1 MKKPFL
7 LALTLTALAGTSYSQ
22 KIKAIDV
29 TYLDTTVSPGDDFFM
44 YANGGWLK
52 KNPIPPTETGYGSF
66 NELKDRNQVILH
78 NILIEAAA
86 DKAAVKGSNKQKIGD
101 FFATAMDSARL
112 NKEGIKP
119 LQPYLKNIDAIKNIA
134 DLQKEI
140 ARLHVYGI
148 RAFWGFGVQN
158 DLKNS
163 TTMAGYLV
171 QSGLGLPDRDYYTKE
186 DADSKKIQELYKGHV
201 KNMLVLAG
209 ETADKAQAMA
219 ERIYKIEKSLAEAS
233 MTRVEQRDFHS
244 QYNKMGLSK
253 VTELTPSINWKHYV
267 TDVHAS
273 TLDTLIVGQIK
284 FMQRTEEILK
294 STAMSDI
301 KEYMKW
307 KLISAAA
314 DYMSDAF
321 VQESFNFNG
330 KVLQGQQEI
339 KPRWKR
345 ALQET
350 DNYLGEALGQLYV
363 EKAFSP
369 EAKKKVNEMV
379 DNLFLAYKEHI
390 NKNDWM
396 SEDTKKQALHKLST
410 INRKLGYPDKWR
422 DYSSLTIDR
431 SSYIENVVRG
441 SEFEHKRQM
450 AKLGKPIDRTEWGMT
465 PPTINAYYNPV
476 MNEIVFPA
484 GIMQPPFFNPDADDA
499 VNYGSMGAVIGHELT
514 HAFDDQ
520 GAQFDAEG
528 NLKNW
533 WTKED
538 LDKFQGR
545 TKVIED
551 QFSKIEALP
560 GVNING
566 ALTLGENI
574 ADLGGLS
581 IAYTGFRLSLKGKAE
596 PAKIDGFTADQRF
609 FLGFAQVWRG
619 SLRDEFMKQMI
630 MTNPHSPNKYRVLG
644 TLPNMPE
651 FYQAFGLKESSKM
664 YRPAG
669 QRAKV
674 W

>member
-1 MKKPFL
+1 MKKPIL
-7 LALTLTALAGTSYSQ
+7 LALALASMAGSTYAQ

-29 TYLDTTVSPGDDFFM
+29 TYLDTTVNPGDDFFM

-66 NELKDRNQVILH
+66 NELKDRNQLLLH
-78 NILIEAAA
+78 NILIDAAS
-86 DKAAVKGSNKQKIGD
+86 DKSATKGSNKQKIGD
-101 FFATAMDSARL
+101 FFASAMDSAKL
-112 NKEGIKP
+112 NREGVKPLAPYLKKIEGIKTT
-119 LQPYLKNIDAIKNIA
+119 A
-134 DLQKEI
+134 DLQKVLAE
-140 ARLHVYGI
+140 LHVYGV
-148 RAFWGFGVQN
+148 RAFWGFGVQQ

-163 TTMAGYLV
+163 SVMAGYIM
-171 QSGLGLPDRDYYTKE
+171 QSGLGLPDRDYYTKD
-186 DADSKKIQELYKGHV
+186 DAETRQLQDMYKEHI

-209 ETADKAQAMA
+209 DPTDKAKATA
-219 ERIYKIEKSLAEAS
+219 EKIYSLEKSLAEVS

-253 VTELTPSINWKHYV
+253 VSELTPSINWKTYL
-267 TDVHAS
+267 TDVHAAS
-273 TLDTLIVGQIK
+273 LDTLIVGQIK
-284 FMQRTEEILK
+284 FMKKTEEILK
-294 STAMSDI
+294 NTPVTELKD
-301 KEYMKW
+301 YLRW
-307 KLISAAA
+307 KLLSAAA
-314 DYMSDAF
+314 DYLSDAF
-321 VQESFNFNG
+321 VNESFNFNG
-330 KVLQGQQEI
+330 RVLQGQQQI

-369 EAKKKVNEMV
+369 EAKRKVNEMV

-390 NKNDWM
+390 NKNEWM
-396 SEDTKKQALHKLST
+396 SEVTKKQALHKLST

-422 DYSSLTIDR
+422 DYSALNIDR
-431 SSYIENVVRG
+431 SSYLENVLRG

-450 AKLGKPIDRTEWGMT
+450 AKLGKPIDKTEWGMT

-538 LDKFQGR
+538 LEKFQGR
-545 TKVIED
+545 TKMIED
-551 QFSKIEALP
+551 QFNKIEALP

-581 IAYTGFRLSLKGKAE
+581 IAFTAFRLSLKGKE
-596 PAKIDGFTADQRF
+596 PAKIDGFTANQRF

-619 SLRDEFMKQMI
+619 SLRDEFMKQMV

-651 FYQAFGLKESSKM
+651 FYDAFGIRESSKM
-664 YRPAG
+664 YRPEP